1 MSLQNDLVVL
11 FDAAV
16 VGDEGGGDLLAVL
29 DQVFRMAELETVKLK
44 EKTGTDL

>member
-11 FDAAV
+11 FDVAV

-29 DQVFRMAELETVKLK
+29 DQLN
-44 EKTGTDL
+44 TDALSDGGSWAA